1 MRFDDERTVITDAD
15 IEKRLK
21 EKMRVNSRIFVLL
34 AVVLLILAFSV
45 YLITVVIRNATPS
58 PVVVFEWLYLL
69 VVTPLAV
76 AVTIIELRKYLK
88 EKKAQNR
95 SHGAFTV
102 TEDTITSYDVTYY
115 EGPTRGRSRTYT
127 YTVGLTYHDD
137 YVTHNSELVGGYTE
151 PGEKCWVVTYTDEP
165 KTPILV
171 YTARIYR
178 YVKQ

>member
-21 EKMRVNSRIFVLL
+21 EKMRVNSRIYVIL

-45 YLITVVIRNATPS
+45 YLITVVIRNAAPS
-58 PVVVFEWLYLL
+58 PAVVFEWLYLIVL
-69 VVTPLAV
+69 TPIAVVTA
-76 AVTIIELRKYLK
+76 IIELRKYLK

-115 EGPTRGRSRTYT
+115 EGPTRGRTRTYT

-137 YVTHNSELVGGYTE
+137 YVTHNSELVGEYTE
-151 PGEKCWVVTYTDEP
+151 SGDKCYVVTYNEEP

-171 YTARIYR
+171 YSARIYR
-178 YVKQ
+178 YVKR

>member
-1 MRFDDERTVITDAD
+1 MNFDEEKPVITDAD

-21 EKMRVNSRIFVLL
+21 EKMRVNSRIYVIL

-45 YLITVVIRNATPS
+45 YLITVVIRSAAPS
-58 PVVVFEWLYLL
+58 PAVVFEWLYLIVL
-69 VVTPLAV
+69 TPIAVVTA
-76 AVTIIELRKYLK
+76 IIEFKKYLK
-88 EKKAQNR
+88 ERKAQKR

-102 TEDTITSYDVTYY
+102 TEDTITNYDVSYY
-115 EGPTRGRSRTYT
+115 EGPTGGRSRTYT

-137 YVTHNSELVGGYTE
+137 YVTHNSELIGGYTE
-151 PGEKCWVVTYTDEP
+151 PGEKCWVVAYTDEP

-171 YTARIYR
+171 YSARIYR